1 MKILYIDVQNV
12 LGRVWGYWREIDRA
26 KFYDYVTVRYE
37 IDKVYYAVW
46 YLPHLQWEYDIMMS
60 CWYELLLKETIINNG
75 KTKWNVDIDIAIRSI
90 FDLTDAT
97 LTEAYL
103 MTNDG
108 DYNTLI
114 KTFQEYRVWGRLIAP
129 DIRTASKAL
138 TRIVQDPIDLQYL
151 RKLVEKQKSL
161 H

>member
-12 LGRVWGYWREIDRA
+12 LGRVWDYWREIDRV
-26 KFYDYVTVRYE
+26 KFYDYVTARYK

-60 CWYELLLKETIINNG
+60 CWYELLLKDTIIKDG

-114 KTFQEYRVWGRLIAP
+114 KTFQEYRVWGRLITP